1 MPLNSVIN
9 LSNRLFR
16 RSGSAPAICLE
27 VRPDGIA
34 WATAAGLPGQQAGF
48 AESLPAKRQETL
60 DRLVADQGWAGSP
73 VVLVLPLEQY
83 QVFQV
88 ERPEGIDDSELADAL
103 KWKLK
108 DFLDFSPKDA
118 VSDIFGFP
126 EDASRGRG
134 PLVNVVAAR
143 KSLVQE
149 LITLVAASGLE
160 LERIDIAE
168 LALRN
173 LAVRLDS
180 SNRGVALVHLKDR
193 YGQMVICRGDTLYL
207 SRRLDLS
214 YDDLRDA
221 AKQESA
227 VQSLALEMQRSMDY
241 FESQLG
247 QVPPSTIRLVAR
259 DSVLPLSSMLS
270 SYVAA
275 TIETP
280 DWSVFGLEQDLDSR
294 CLPAWCAALV
304 SGSKHHESVSQS
316 LHRRV
321 TPDKTT
327 HQRPFGVGG
336 GCVGATDR
344 CRAHRVGSLAEP
356 AA

>member
-1 MPLNSVIN
+1 MPLSSVVN
-9 LSNRLFR
+9 LFKRMFR
-16 RSGSAPAICLE
+16 RTGSVPSVCLE

-34 WATAAGLPGQQAGF
+34 WAVASGNPGQQSGF

-60 DRLVADQGWAGSP
+60 DKLVSEQGWAGSP
-73 VVLVLPLEQY
+73 AVLVLPLEQY

-108 DFLDFSPKDA
+108 DFLDFSPTEA
-118 VSDIFGFP
+118 VTDIFGFP

-143 KSLVQE
+143 KSLVQD
-149 LITLVAASGLE
+149 LISLVAGAGLE

-173 LAVRLDS
+173 LASRLDT

-193 YGQMVICRGDTLYL
+193 YGQMVICRGDILYL
-207 SRRLDLS
+207 SRRLDVAH
-214 YDDLRDA
+214 DDLRDA
-221 AKQESA
+221 AKQENA

-247 QVPPSTIRLVAR
+247 QVPPSSIRLVAH
-259 DSVLPLSSMLS
+259 DAVLPLSSMLS

-275 TIETP
+275 NIDTP

-294 CLPAWCAALV
+294 CLPAWCAGLV
-304 SGSKHHESVSQS
+304 SERQA
-316 LHRRV
+316 
-321 TPDKTT
+321 P
-327 HQRPFGVGG
+327 
-336 GCVGATDR
+336 
-344 CRAHRVGSLAEP
+344 
-356 AA
+356 

>member
-1 MPLNSVIN
+1 MA
-9 LSNRLFR
+9 
-16 RSGSAPAICLE
+16 SGN
-27 VRPDGIA
+27 
-34 WATAAGLPGQQAGF
+34 PGQQSGF

-60 DRLVADQGWAGSP
+60 DKLVSEQGWAGSP
-73 VVLVLPLEQY
+73 AVLVLPLEQY

-108 DFLDFSPKDA
+108 DFLDFSPTEA
-118 VSDIFGFP
+118 VTDIFGFP

-143 KSLVQE
+143 KSLVQD
-149 LITLVAASGLE
+149 LISLVAGAGLE

-173 LAVRLDS
+173 LASRLDT

-193 YGQMVICRGDTLYL
+193 YGQMVICRGDILYL
-207 SRRLDLS
+207 SRRLDVAH
-214 YDDLRDA
+214 DDLRDA
-221 AKQESA
+221 AKQENA

-247 QVPPSTIRLVAR
+247 QVPPSSIRLVAH
-259 DSVLPLSSMLS
+259 DAVLPLSSMLS

-275 TIETP
+275 NIDTP

-294 CLPAWCAALV
+294 CLPAWCAGLV
-304 SGSKHHESVSQS
+304 SERQA
-316 LHRRV
+316 
-321 TPDKTT
+321 P
-327 HQRPFGVGG
+327 
-336 GCVGATDR
+336 
-344 CRAHRVGSLAEP
+344 
-356 AA
+356 